1 MPLPRLRYIYTDLF
15 ILIRGCSYGGV
26 LVWLDGLAHLSEILP
41 SFTLIKIKCVH
52 MTSEPACI
60 GEISLNFAGESR
72 LGEMKIFEPGEVG

>member
-1 MPLPRLRYIYTDLF
+1 
-15 ILIRGCSYGGV
+15 
-26 LVWLDGLAHLSEILP
+26 
-41 SFTLIKIKCVH
+41 